1 MQPTARTDDATC
13 TDRVTSRM
21 DMRRAMTLIEA
32 AQRGLDAVWAEVDA
46 SGTVTEGIAAA
57 ERSGWREAS

>member
-1 MQPTARTDDATC
+1 
-13 TDRVTSRM
+13 M